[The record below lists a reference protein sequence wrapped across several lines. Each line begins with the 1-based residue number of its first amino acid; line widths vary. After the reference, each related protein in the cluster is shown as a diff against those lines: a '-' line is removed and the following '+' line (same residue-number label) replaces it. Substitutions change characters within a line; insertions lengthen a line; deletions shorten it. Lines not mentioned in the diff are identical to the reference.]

1 MTALV
6 GLMTIALPTRTL
18 RLCDGGFFT
27 WDGNT
32 FLSEDAVFGTIQSI
46 DPLGEGVGDEIP
58 ALQVTFI
65 PASTAAA
72 GDLSQP
78 GFQRSRVQLFIAKF
92 DPVTGLLIGGPE
104 LHFDGQIDRTKLI
117 SGRGARLLEMDI
129 VSSAERLFVRNEGNS
144 LNPTWHKSIWP
155 GELGHDNATN
165 LTIPV
170 AWGVEAP
177 PSAYSYTGVYGSD
190 DWLSWINNNIKN
202 SR

>member
-6 GLMTIALPTRTL
+6 GLMIIELPTRTL
-18 RLCDGGFFT
+18 RLCDGGFFV
-27 WDGNT
+27 WGGNT
-32 FLSEDAVFGTIQSI
+32 FLSEDATFGTVQSI
-46 DPLGEGVGDEIP
+46 DALTEGTGDEIP

-78 GFQRSRVQLFIAKF
+78 GFQRSRVRLYIGKF
-92 DPVTGLLIGGPE
+92 NPVTGQIIGTPE
-104 LHFDGQIDRTKLI
+104 LHFDGQIDRTKLT
-117 SGRGARLLEMDI
+117 SGRGTRTLEMDI
-129 VSSAERLFVRNEGNS
+129 VSSAERLFMRNEGNS

-170 AWGVEAP
+170 AWGTDAP
-177 PSAYSYTGVYGSD
+177 PVLNGPASNFYGAGGAYDGI
-190 DWLSWINNNIKN
+190 LPMQF
-202 SR
+202 